1 LQISIDDVELKKII
15 EKYDF
20 KNIPSKKRGPG
31 KFFRS
36 AKVGGYKD
44 NFSEK
49 EQEIMISLMGETLKK
64 AGYV

>member
-1 LQISIDDVELKKII
+1 MNDNELNNII

-20 KNIPSKKRGPG
+20 NKIPSNKRGSG
-31 KFFRS
+31 KFFRT

-64 AGYV
+64 VGYI